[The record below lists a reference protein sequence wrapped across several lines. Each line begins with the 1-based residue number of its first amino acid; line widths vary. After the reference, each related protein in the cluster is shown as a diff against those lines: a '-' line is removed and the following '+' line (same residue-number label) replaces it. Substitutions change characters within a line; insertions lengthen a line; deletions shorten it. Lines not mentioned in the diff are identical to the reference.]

1 MGKIALIVK
10 NAGSKDA
17 NKSAL
22 KYYIGKV
29 EDLDVLTD
37 VLKEMTKAEHLNV
50 RQSDSDIDALI
61 YAAEKAGAD
70 FSDTSGKTANDYND
84 VVNALSHDADVTN
97 EVNATIDYTDD
108 ERSIH
113 ILDARSTAA
122 FDYETRDLM
131 VDYMSYF

>member
-1 MGKIALIVK
+1 MSKIALIVK
-10 NAGSKDA
+10 NTTD
-17 NKSAL
+17 NNHAL
-22 KYYIGKV
+22 EYHIGQV

-37 VLKEMTKAEHLNV
+37 VLKEMTKAEYLNV
-50 RQSDSDIDALI
+50 RQSSEDIDTLV

-70 FSDTSGKTANDYND
+70 FSDTSEKTANDYND
-84 VVNALSHDADVTN
+84 VVDILSRDADVTD

-122 FDYETRDLM
+122 FDSETLDLM
-131 VDYMSYF
+131 MDYLSYF

>member
-10 NAGSKDA
+10 NTTD
-17 NKSAL
+17 NNHAL
-22 KYYIGKV
+22 EYYVGQV

>member
-22 KYYIGKV
+22 KYYIGEV
-29 EDLDVLTD
+29 EDLDILTD

-50 RQSDSDIDALI
+50 RQSSGDIDTLVC
-61 YAAEKAGAD
+61 AAEKVGAD

-84 VVNALSHDADVTN
+84 VVDLLSHDADV
-97 EVNATIDYTDD
+97 YW
-108 ERSIH
+108 RG
-113 ILDARSTAA
+113 
-122 FDYETRDLM
+122 
-131 VDYMSYF
+131 

>member
-1 MGKIALIVK
+1 MGKIALIV
-10 NAGSKDA
+10 A
-17 NKSAL
+17 NTTDNNHAL
-22 KYYIGKV
+22 EYYIGQV
-29 EDLDVLTD
+29 EDLDALTD
-37 VLKEMTKAEHLNV
+37 VLKEMTKAEYLNK
-50 RQSDSDIDALI
+50 RQSSGDIDTLV

-70 FSDTSGKTANDYND
+70 FSDASGKTASNYND
-84 VVNALSHDADVTN
+84 VVDALSRDADVTG

-131 VDYMSYF
+131 VDYLSYF